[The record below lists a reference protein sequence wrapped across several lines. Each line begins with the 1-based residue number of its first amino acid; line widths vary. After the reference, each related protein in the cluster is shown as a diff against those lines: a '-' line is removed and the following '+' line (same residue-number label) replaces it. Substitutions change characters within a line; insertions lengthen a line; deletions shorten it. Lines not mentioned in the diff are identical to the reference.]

1 MAVVAGTNAGL
12 VTVSPTADPAGN
24 DITSDAYSRAVK
36 ITTVGAV
43 TVTEVGWYCANA
55 TQAANF
61 EVGIY
66 THDSGNDIPGDIV
79 HVSRTHAKGTTAG
92 WKKVTGLSWALDAT
106 TTYWIAVQLDDTTTQ
121 TSMNYSSE
129 AGERIA
135 QSDPDTTLND
145 PWVNDV
151 ESDNFIVAIYALAAA
166 AGTNMEINIGDTWKD
181 VDSIKINIGDTWK
194 DVTKV
199 QINIGDAW
207 KDVFG

>member
-106 TTYWIAVQLDDTTTQ
+106 TTYWIAVQLDDKIIKAVAHSAPTI
-121 TSMNYSSE
+121 SS
-129 AGERIA
+129 GSVIQFNFKQNTLRFF
-135 QSDPDTTLND
+135 DPDTTLAIND
-145 PWVNDV
+145 
-151 ESDNFIVAIYALAAA
+151 
-166 AGTNMEINIGDTWKD
+166 
-181 VDSIKINIGDTWK
+181 
-194 DVTKV
+194 
-199 QINIGDAW
+199 
-207 KDVFG
+207 